1 MISSISSFSI
11 PSEMQY
17 FKWLSKITC
26 PALCKAGFFYFNT
39 ITNNVYYNDEIID
52 YEEIYIKNLD
62 SHFE

>member
-1 MISSISSFSI
+1 
-11 PSEMQY
+11 MQSR
-17 FKWLSKITC
+17 FC
-26 PALCKAGFFYFNT
+26 YFNT